1 MVVLDALEAFRLYFA
16 MKDFRY
22 DFFIKY
28 FLAETFRLCFAMKDL
43 RYDFFIKYFLVETIS
58 LLILFEVVF

>member
-1 MVVLDALEAFRLYFA
+1 MIVLDALEACRLCST

-28 FLAETFRLCFAMKDL
+28 FLGETFRLCFAMKDL
-43 RYDFFIKYFLVETIS
+43 WYDFFIKYFLVETIS